1 MTIKKNTQPEYYSLV
16 DIPTEWKIC
25 KVKNAFQRK
34 KSKACIEDPIVLSLA
49 RSGVKIRDI
58 STNEGQMAESYYE
71 YNPVEPGDLLLNP
84 MDLYSGANCSISKVS
99 GVISQA
105 YFNLKAKE
113 GFNPRY
119 YDFYFKTQYWNKAF
133 FANGKGVSF
142 ENRWTL
148 GFETLMSYPIPV
160 PNINEQNI
168 IADYLDNKIT
178 LIDDEIG
185 QIRSIIDD
193 YMNLRIAVVSDA
205 VTRGVR
211 ESSCKK
217 TGVSWMKEIPDDW
230 KMIRLKYLF
239 EIKKR
244 IAGEEGHTVLSITQQ
259 GIRPKDMS
267 AKGQFAMDYS
277 NYQIVNEGDFAMN
290 HMDLITGWVD
300 VSKYKGV
307 TSPDYRVFVAKDNSA
322 INKEYYK
329 YVFQTCYK
337 RRIFYELGRGVAGMG
352 RWRLPANMFLNFVL
366 PVPSLGEQQE
376 IVDYLDK
383 KTKEIDDLIN
393 TQKSMIDDLE
403 IYKRS
408 LIYDCVTGK
417 RKVV

>member
-1 MTIKKNTQPEYYSLV
+1 MDTLYENKPEYSSLG
-16 DIPTEWKIC
+16 DLPASWKIC
-25 KVKNAFQRK
+25 KVKNAFDRK
-34 KSKACIEDPIVLSLA
+34 KRKAYIEDPVVLSLA
-49 RSGVKIRDI
+49 RTGVRVRDI

-105 YFNLKAKE
+105 YFNLRAKE
-113 GFNPRY
+113 GYNPRY

-148 GFETLMSYPIPV
+148 GFETLMAYPIPV
-160 PNINEQNI
+160 PSIEEQNA
-168 IADYLDNKIT
+168 IADYLDHKIT
-178 LIDDEIG
+178 LIDEEIL
-185 QIRSIIDD
+185 QIRSIVED
-193 YMNLRIAVVSDA
+193 YTNLRTAVVSDA
-205 VTRGVR
+205 VTHGVKDAPLK
-211 ESSCKK
+211 E
-217 TGVSWMKEIPDDW
+217 TGITWMKEIPDNW
-230 KMIRLKYLF
+230 SLIRLKYLF

-244 IAGEEGHTVLSITQQ
+244 IAGKEGYTVLSITQQ
-259 GIRPKDMS
+259 GIKPKDMS

-300 VSKYKGV
+300 VSKFNGV
-307 TSPDYRVFVAKDNSA
+307 TSPDYRVFVTRDNVS
-322 INKEYYK
+322 INKDYYK

-337 RRIFYELGRGVAGMG
+337 RKIFYELGRGVAGMG
-352 RWRLPANMFLNFVL
+352 RWRLPADMFLNFVL
-366 PVPSLGEQQE
+366 PVPSIEEQQY
-376 IVDYLDK
+376 IVEYLDK
-383 KTKEIDDLIN
+383 KTKEIDDLIA
-393 TQKSMIDDLE
+393 TQNSMIDDLE
-403 IYKRS
+403 MYKRA